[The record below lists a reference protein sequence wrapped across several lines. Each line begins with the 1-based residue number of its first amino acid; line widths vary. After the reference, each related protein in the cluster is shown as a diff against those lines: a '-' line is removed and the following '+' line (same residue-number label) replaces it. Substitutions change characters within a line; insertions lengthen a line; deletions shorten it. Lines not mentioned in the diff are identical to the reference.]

1 MVVVK
6 PGKIATN
13 FVGYSLNFDAIKL
26 REGLSQPAI
35 GAYHMREGKQEQSTM
50 LSIEYVIARGRR
62 KPSIVYH
69 IETRAHTAGEA
80 EQVAQGTLGVV
91 RRMFPASPPNGFQI
105 FDRDGELVSRSWE
118 YVPPRFPV
126 FASLSIA

>member
-1 MVVVK
+1 
-6 PGKIATN
+6 
-13 FVGYSLNFDAIKL
+13 
-26 REGLSQPAI
+26 
-35 GAYHMREGKQEQSTM
+35 M

-69 IETRAHTAGEA
+69 ADTRAHTPGEA
-80 EQVAQGTLGVV
+80 EQVAHGTLGVV

-105 FDRDGELVSRSWE
+105 LDRDGELVSRSWE

-126 FASLSIA
+126 FVSLSIA